1 MKKILAMLLALI
13 MVLSLAACGAE
24 APTETPAQN
33 PTTPTTA
40 QTNDTTSNEPIEEE
54 GQVYN
59 IRVAGGSAY
68 RCETLIAAAEA
79 LNAELAAEGSK
90 DTVTVEW
97 IEADSM
103 DDSLVIWAQ
112 EGNMPEILQ
121 NSASIKY
128 YEAGYTV
135 NAAYVVEDEAHT
147 ADLLPGVTDMMK
159 YADGEYI
166 GVPLDT
172 EFRGFMIYKPALV
185 QLGWTDAEIESW
197 KSDMRAGK
205 LTLDDFQEVAKQ
217 IVDAGICEYGLTHR
231 PNKGADW
238 RYIFVSFAGGEVP
251 LNAENVVTVSQKH
264 VENYLGFFR
273 ECVQLGITPYNG
285 LTDFNWDM
293 LEGDIWPNGKTFAWI
308 SNISTKGDCM
318 KASGVT
324 SEYWDEN
331 FFSIPIPVTEIGETP
346 ACGANPH
353 AWMLTTASQ
362 SSEKMAEYCRRLL
375 DCVLQPD
382 FQVALSVES
391 GHVAITKSVLEH
403 PTYAADKWLSD
414 IEWAT
419 PYLFT
424 TNTTNPSLSLY
435 GHSQE
440 LYDALQEAELD
451 ALVDGARSIEEI
463 AADCVAKMTFNMD
476 DGTYII
482 VD

>member
-13 MVLSLAACGAE
+13 MVMSLVACGSETAE
-24 APTETPAQN
+24 
-33 PTTPTTA
+33 PTTAATA
-40 QTNDTTSNEPIEEE
+40 QTNTNTETNTNTDTNTESEE

-68 RCETLIAAAEA
+68 RCETLVAAAEA
-79 LNAELAAEGSK
+79 LNAQLAEEGSK

-147 ADLLPGVTDMMK
+147 ADLLPGVADMTK
-159 YADGEYI
+159 YAEGEYV

-185 QLGWTDAEIESW
+185 ELGWTDAEITAW
-197 KSDMRAGK
+197 VNDMRAGK
-205 LTLDDFQEVAKQ
+205 LTLDDFQDVAKQ
-217 IVDAGICEYGLTHR
+217 VVDAGICEYGLTHR

-238 RYIFVSFAGGEVP
+238 RYVFVSFAGGEVP
-251 LNAENVVTVSQKH
+251 LNEDNVVTVSHKH

-273 ECVQLGITPYNG
+273 ECVELGITPYNG

-293 LEGDIWPNGKTFAWI
+293 LEGDIWPNGKTFAWV

-324 SEYWDEN
+324 SEYWDET
-331 FFSIPIPVTEIGETP
+331 FVSIPIPVTEVGESP

-353 AWMLTTASQ
+353 AWMLTTSSQ

-375 DCVLQPD
+375 DTVLLPE

-424 TNTTNPSLSLY
+424 TNTTNSSLSLY

-440 LYDALQEAELD
+440 LYDALQEAELE
-451 ALVDGARSIEEI
+451 ALDPSRTIEEI
-463 AADCVAKMTFNMD
+463 AADCIAKMTFNMD
-476 DGTYII
+476 EGTFII

>member
-13 MVLSLAACGAE
+13 MVLSLAACGE
-24 APTETPAQN
+24 KAPVETEPAVNN
-33 PTTPTTA
+33 PTTGENETPT
-40 QTNDTTSNEPIEEE
+40 EEV

-68 RCETLIAAAEA
+68 RCETLVAAAEL
-79 LNAELAAEGSK
+79 LNQQLAAEGSK

-97 IEADSM
+97 IEVDSM
-103 DDSLVIWAQ
+103 DDSLVIWQQ

-121 NSASIKY
+121 NSASLKY

-147 ADLLPGVTDMMK
+147 ADLLPGVADMMK
-159 YADGEYI
+159 YAEGEYYA
-166 GVPLDT
+166 VPLDT

-185 QLGWTDAEIESW
+185 QLGWTEDQITTW
-197 KSDMRAGK
+197 INDMRAGK

-217 IVDAGICEYGLTHR
+217 VVEAGICEYGLTHR

-238 RYIFVSFAGGEVP
+238 RYVFVSFAGGEVP
-251 LNAENVVTVSQKH
+251 INEDGLVTVSTKH
-264 VENYLGFFR
+264 VANYLSFFR
-273 ECVQLGITPYNG
+273 ECVQLGITPYNS

-293 LEGDIWPNGKTFAWI
+293 LEGDIWPNGKSFAWI
-308 SNISTKGDCM
+308 NNISTKGDCM

-331 FFSIPIPVTEIGETP
+331 FISMPIPVTNVGETP

-353 AWMLTTASQ
+353 GWMLTTSSQ
-362 SSEKMAEYCRRLL
+362 SSEKMAEYVRRLL
-375 DCVLQPD
+375 DCVLNPEY
-382 FQVALSVES
+382 QVALSVES

-403 PTYAADKWLSD
+403 PTYAADRWLSD

-424 TNTTNPSLSLY
+424 TTTMNPSLSLY

-463 AADCVAKMTFNMD
+463 AEECVAKMTFNMD
-476 DGTYII
+476 EGTFVI

>member
-1 MKKILAMLLALI
+1 MKKILAMLLVLV
-13 MVLSLAACGAE
+13 MVLSLAACGE
-24 APTETPAQN
+24 KTPAPVETQGAANN
-33 PTTPTTA
+33 PTTGNNETPT
-40 QTNDTTSNEPIEEE
+40 EEV

-68 RCETLIAAAEA
+68 RCETLVAAGEL
-79 LNAELAAEGSK
+79 LNQQLAAEGSK
-90 DTVTVEW
+90 DSVTVEW
-97 IEADSM
+97 IEVDSM
-103 DDSLVIWAQ
+103 DDSLVIWQQ

-121 NSASIKY
+121 NSISLKY

-147 ADLLPGVTDMMK
+147 ADLLPGVSDMAK
-159 YADGEYI
+159 YAEGEYY

-172 EFRGFMIYKPALV
+172 EFRGFMVYKPALV
-185 QLGWTDAEIESW
+185 QLGWTEEQITSW
-197 KSDMRAGK
+197 INDMRAGK
-205 LTLDDFQEVAKQ
+205 LTLDDFQDVAKQ
-217 IVDAGICEYGLTHR
+217 VVDAGICEYGLTHR

-238 RYIFVSFAGGEVP
+238 RYVFVSFAGGELP
-251 LNAENVVTVSQKH
+251 INEDGLVTVSTSA
-264 VENYLGFFR
+264 VANYLGFFR
-273 ECVQLGITPYNG
+273 ENVQLGITPYNS

-308 SNISTKGDCM
+308 SNISTKGDCI

-331 FFSIPIPVTEIGETP
+331 FISMPIPVTKVGESP

-353 AWMLTTASQ
+353 GWMLTTSSQ
-362 SSEKMAEYCRRLL
+362 SSEKMAEYVRRLL
-375 DCVLQPD
+375 DCVLAPEY
-382 FQVALSVES
+382 QVVLSVES

-403 PTYAADKWLSD
+403 PTYAADRWLSD

-424 TNTTNPSLSLY
+424 TTTMNPSLGLY

-451 ALVDGARSIEEI
+451 ALSDKARSIEEI

-476 DGTYII
+476 EGTYII